1 MMHDDDASLVQRALA
16 GDERA
21 FEHLLKRHRTKLMA
35 SILQVVPCRDTAE
48 DVYQDALLKICL
60 VFQRGEY
67 DEKGKFLPWALRI
80 VRNLA
85 IDQFRRQK
93 RSPQVNVGEN
103 TAFLDQLHRT
113 DANPEK
119 RAVQDE
125 NKRTV
130 RRLIRNLPQPQREVL
145 IMRHYNNLSF
155 KDIAR
160 LTDVSINTALGRMRY
175 AMANLRRM
183 AEEQGVSLM

>member
-48 DVYQDALLKICL
+48 DVYQ
-60 VFQRGEY
+60 
-67 DEKGKFLPWALRI
+67 EKGKFLPWALRI

-119 RAVQDE
+119 RAVQNE